1 MCMWGYLNKYI
12 RVAAWPPP
20 PKQKFLAP
28 PLYITI
34 RNFTS

>member
-12 RVAAWPPP
+12 RVATWPP